1 MLISEITVY
10 DFLKEQIKLSDSD
23 ARRYTRELFLSEER
37 SRKKQKNEIKQENL
51 SLTKDSFD
59 QLINSIKKEFRQVT
73 TFLIWI
79 MFYVAALAVVLIKFS
94 N

>member
-1 MLISEITVY
+1 MLISELTVY
-10 DFLKEQIKLSDSD
+10 DFLKDQIKLSDSD